1 MSHYFNMSSYTFAIF
16 SVKLLIL
23 NSVVFLDILI
33 SFEMYI
39 LKMLIVQILTKSYDI
54 KEVLGVL

>member
-1 MSHYFNMSSYTFAIF
+1 MSHYFNMSSYTFAIC

-23 NSVVFLDILI
+23 NSIVLLDILI

>member
-16 SVKLLIL
+16 SVKLLIF

-39 LKMLIVQILTKSYDI
+39 LKMLIVQILTKSYYI